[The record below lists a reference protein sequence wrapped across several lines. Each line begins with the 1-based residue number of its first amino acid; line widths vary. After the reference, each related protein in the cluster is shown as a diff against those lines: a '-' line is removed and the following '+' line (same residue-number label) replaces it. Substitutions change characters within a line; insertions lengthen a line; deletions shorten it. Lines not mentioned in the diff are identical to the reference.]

1 MVSRQFEMEWP
12 DFGTTI
18 RASLLEQENPE
29 VCKAFVDLLPFTTI
43 FAASMSAGEMFKV
56 PVPSMLPDVDIDR
69 LVPLPEE
76 PEGSI
81 FSLGYGSLLVKYGIC
96 VEPFQLARVATV
108 EPDDL
113 GVFQSISSKLAD
125 AYFFTKDINHVT
137 FRMAD

>member
-1 MVSRQFEMEWP
+1 MKRQFEMEWS

-18 RASLLEQENPE
+18 RATLLEGENPE

-56 PVPSMLPDVDIDR
+56 PIPSMLPDADIDR
-69 LVPLPEE
+69 LAPLPDE

-81 FSLGYGSLLVKYGIC
+81 FSLGYGSLLVKYGIV
-96 VEPFQLARVATV
+96 VEPFRLARIGIV
-108 EPDDL
+108 EPDEL
-113 GVFQSISSKLAD
+113 ANFQSISAKLAD

-137 FRMAD
+137 FRLKD